1 MAYQYKLLD
10 YSDSDELSGAVTEHL
25 AKGWDLW
32 GNPFAVVEYGNQTSY
47 FQAMVQFDPSGH
59 AVVGQVE
66 TLRQAQG
73 DAALNE
79 PAGYSVQVPETPGA
93 DDFRDLGAAIGSM
106 QTCGE
111 GRQP

>member
-59 AVVGQVE
+59 GVVGQVE
-66 TLRQAQG
+66 S
-73 DAALNE
+73 ALSE